1 MHTDTDTHTTHANIH
16 AHVHIQHTHTTA
28 HREGIQRTNAGVLRA
43 DLNDTVEGECRKAE
57 SSRADCSDGLVRPT
71 A

>member
-16 AHVHIQHTHTTA
+16 AHVHIQHTHTHTTA

-43 DLNDTVEGECRKAE
+43 DLNDTVE
-57 SSRADCSDGLVRPT
+57 
-71 A
+71 